1 MIKIIDEDKIKQIAE
16 LLEEAATRF
25 NATQVCNDSD
35 REIRKYADKIYE
47 LSEWHIQL
55 ERYLSDT
62 NMESGRYK
70 ITARCDDKEYKD
82 ALAKYWEQV
91 K

>member
-1 MIKIIDEDKIKQIAE
+1 MVKIVDEEKIKQIAE
-16 LLEEAATRF
+16 LLAEAAARF

-47 LSEWHIQL
+47 LSDWHIQL

-62 NMESGRYK
+62 NIESGRYK
-70 ITARCDDKEYKD
+70 ITARCDNKEYADMLK
-82 ALAKYWEQV
+82 KYWEQT